1 MERHIGTWHKEN
13 KPDEKQVAELII
25 DGNSIEFYSRRTK
38 TKKLAIF

>member
-25 DGNSIEFYSRRTK
+25 EGNSIEFYSRFYGEVFPT
-38 TKKLAIF
+38 T